1 MFLELLAVFLINSI
15 IAFFVFLAA
24 MKMAIMTNPDFGFWL
39 IGKLEDMRDRLEEEQ
54 RELERDALEE
64 ENSDSNKE
72 KEK

>member
-39 IGKLEDMRDRLEEEQ
+39 MGKLEDMRDKLEKEQ
-54 RELERDALEE
+54 RELEREAQEE
-64 ENSDSNKE
+64 DSEVNLE